1 LLSGSNVQ
9 GRIET
14 VDGLCAIEAD
24 GGQVSQVFNN
34 LIINAVQAMPGGGT
48 ISIRAANI
56 SLDDTNPFSL
66 PAGDYVSFLFE
77 DEGCGI
83 PSENMKKIFDPYF
96 TTKAGGSGL
105 GLASV
110 QSIVNRHGGRIS
122 VRSAI
127 GRGTAFEMLL
137 PASRQ
142 SPPVNR
148 VPAAETNDSP
158 DAHAGISLLVMDDEE
173 MIRELAAAMLE
184 DLGYRVTVC
193 ARGEEAVA
201 LCQAAFETGLP
212 FSAVIMDLTIP
223 GGMGGKEAAGLIR
236 AVDPQARLIVSS
248 GYSNDPIMADYGQ
261 YGFSAVV
268 LKPYG
273 IREIGKVLNGLL
285 MAGGSS
291 A

>member
-1 LLSGSNVQ
+1 
-9 GRIET
+9 
-14 VDGLCAIEAD
+14 
-24 GGQVSQVFNN
+24 
-34 LIINAVQAMPGGGT
+34 
-48 ISIRAANI
+48 
-56 SLDDTNPFSL
+56 L

-142 SPPVNR
+142 SPPVNI
-148 VPAAETNDSP
+148 VMAAETAERT

-173 MIRELAAAMLE
+173 MIRELAAAMLD

-193 ARGEEAVA
+193 ANGEEAVA
-201 LCQAAFETGLP
+201 LYKSAFESGMP

-223 GGMGGKEAAGLIR
+223 GGMGGREAAALLRDI
-236 AVDPQARLIVSS
+236 DPQARLIVSS
-248 GYSNDPIMADYGQ
+248 GYSNDPIMADYRQ
-261 YGFSAVV
+261 YGFSSVV

-273 IREIGKVLNGLL
+273 IDEIGKALNSIF
-285 MAGGSS
+285 MAGRP
-291 A
+291 AI